1 MKSCID
7 CKHMKA
13 KIPVKQVIQYDKA
26 VASCALHNMIKDKGG
41 DRTFK
46 NIIGRAKNVKAFNHA
61 ERCPDYSSMID
72 QPTVLWSLGKGS
84 PTAKQ
89 KWSVKANTDTDE
101 ANRRMVSKAE

>member
-72 QPTVLWSLGKGS
+72 
-84 PTAKQ
+84 
-89 KWSVKANTDTDE
+89 
-101 ANRRMVSKAE
+101 